1 MESGS
6 GWDEGYLIYLDRG
19 DNHSRYC
26 LEMQDMQCVPN
37 LNHNQNNEVNLT
49 ATFRQCLTTQSRKI
63 ETEKLDEAAK
73 LDPESLNSSDVLS
86 KVGTWAWAGRA
97 GQYQTKYL
105 IKSSGG

>member
-37 LNHNQNNEVNLT
+37 LNHNQNNEVNLM
-49 ATFRQCLTTQSRKI
+49 ATFRQLLSHGKLKLKSWMKQQNLTQ
-63 ETEKLDEAAK
+63 
-73 LDPESLNSSDVLS
+73 
-86 KVGTWAWAGRA
+86 KV
-97 GQYQTKYL
+97 
-105 IKSSGG
+105 